1 MSKHQKKHLSQSKTS
16 ETFSEYECWR
26 NVLKVKSA
34 FAAHENLDVI
44 NITYLKTN
52 CFSFVSKT
60 AQKLSVKVKFYKIR
74 QRLPRSD
81 GACSLAIVF

>member
-1 MSKHQKKHLSQSKTS
+1 MNAEEMYFLRSKL
-16 ETFSEYECWR
+16 
-26 NVLKVKSA
+26 SA

-60 AQKLSVKVKFYKIR
+60 AQKPGAPNHNFQKISVRMTIWDLEFSEH
-74 QRLPRSD
+74 L
-81 GACSLAIVF
+81 L